1 MTKNDNKGS
10 SSKRRRQP
18 PPDGPD
24 AFADPVP
31 QQQSM
36 PTDPEPTP
44 TDPREP
50 PSEEFFSNWW
60 LVSDGG
66 GPLTVMPD
74 FGHCVKKYPKAP
86 LRATPPN

>member
-1 MTKNDNKGS
+1 
-10 SSKRRRQP
+10 
-18 PPDGPD
+18 
-24 AFADPVP
+24 
-31 QQQSM
+31 M